1 LKQHNERELAVEVE
15 RTQEDLKNL
24 SMQEEHMST
33 QDLARKELLSL
44 TPLKEHQQYKATR
57 LRESKNKYGKRN
69 PETQIIGKKERK
81 LSKETNCCDSLA
93 LLVASNKV

>member
-1 LKQHNERELAVEVE
+1 LKQHNERELVVEVE

-44 TPLKEHQQYKATR
+44 TPLKEHQQ
-57 LRESKNKYGKRN
+57 
-69 PETQIIGKKERK
+69 
-81 LSKETNCCDSLA
+81 
-93 LLVASNKV
+93 